1 MKQGLYIYLRKKRD
15 QIFDPIVKS
24 LHKAGVK
31 ANWLSYT
38 GIVIAFVVY
47 YIADKSLLAAML
59 VMLLAKIFDMLDGP
73 LARHA
78 GHTTKHGATTDI
90 VCDQIV
96 FFIAMLALIKI
107 GLINVLLG
115 GTLIFL
121 IFTSKILRS
130 VYNKTYQQFENKY
143 KDLLL
148 PIIVTAIPYF
158 TAIFYYITGIPNYD
172 VLLGCLAIVLLFD
185 IVYYLYKI
193 VFTTSSHK

>member
-1 MKQGLYIYLRKKRD
+1 MKKGLYIYLRKKRD
-15 QIFDPIVKS
+15 QIFNPIVKS
-24 LHKAGVK
+24 LHQAGVK

-38 GIVIAFVVY
+38 GVFLTISGYYVI
-47 YIADKSLLAAML
+47 DSSLLTAIL
-59 VMLLAKIFDMLDGP
+59 IVFVAKILDMLDGP

-78 GHTTKHGATTDI
+78 GHTTKHGATIDI

-96 FFIAMLALIKI
+96 FFITMLALIKI

-130 VYNKTYQQFENKY
+130 FYNKTYQQFENKY

-158 TAIFYYITGIPNYD
+158 TAIAHYITGIPNYD
-172 VLLGCLAIVLLFD
+172 VLFGCLAIILLFD